1 MKKIIILFLAV
12 ISGINLDAQDLHFAQ
27 SSQTPLF
34 INPGAAG
41 VYDGWERVIIN
52 HRNQWL
58 GANTQ
63 FMTTAIAADINIGK
77 TRHNKKPYLGL
88 GLVMFNDQGGDSNFG
103 NQNGSITLSGVL
115 PMGGSGHSVSLG
127 IQGGMGQR
135 KADLSNVSFM
145 SQWDG
150 SGFDL
155 SLAGEANPLVSFK
168 YIDASAGL
176 FYVFDGG
183 RNTFQRNNKF
193 KFKFGVAGFHL
204 NAPELKYSSGEAER
218 LHRKYVAHI
227 GIVKEIQGSPF
238 AFDVNGVQFVQGGH
252 YETLIGAMLRY
263 RFENGTKITGNT
275 QESFFGF
282 GVYYRHL
289 DAVIPSILVHWRG
302 FQLGMSYDVT
312 ISKLRRAYSGGS
324 LEFSLSYTNFNNS
337 LFKTRG
343 RQRF

>member
-1 MKKIIILFLAV
+1 MKRTLIFFLV
-12 ISGINLDAQDLHFAQ
+12 IFSSSGLIAQDLHFAQ

-58 GANTQ
+58 GANTR

-77 TRHNKKPYLGL
+77 TRQNDKPYLGL
-88 GLVMFNDQGGDSNFG
+88 GMMFFNDKGGDSNFG
-103 NQNGSITLSGVL
+103 NQNGSLTLSGVL
-115 PMGGSGHSVSLG
+115 PMGGSGHSLSLG

-145 SQWDG
+145 SQWNG
-150 SGFDL
+150 SEFNL
-155 SLAGEANPLVSFK
+155 NLAGEANPLVSFN
-168 YIDASAGL
+168 YLDASAGL
-176 FYVFDGG
+176 FYIFDGG
-183 RNTFQRNNKF
+183 RNSFQRDNKF
-193 KFKFGVAGFHL
+193 KFKFGIAGFHL
-204 NAPELKYSSGEAER
+204 NAPKLKYASGEAER
-218 LHRKYVAHI
+218 LHRKYVAHV
-227 GIVKEIQGSPF
+227 GIVKEIPGSEMGIDIN
-238 AFDVNGVQFVQGGH
+238 AVQFLQGGH
-252 YETLIGAMLRY
+252 YETLLGVILRY
-263 RFENGTKITGNT
+263 RFENGTKITGNS

-282 GVYYRHL
+282 GTYYRHK
-289 DAVIPSILVHWRG
+289 DAIIPSIIVHMRG

-312 ISKLRRAYSGGS
+312 ISELRKAYGGGS
-324 LEFSLSYTNFNNS
+324 LEFSLSYTNFNHA